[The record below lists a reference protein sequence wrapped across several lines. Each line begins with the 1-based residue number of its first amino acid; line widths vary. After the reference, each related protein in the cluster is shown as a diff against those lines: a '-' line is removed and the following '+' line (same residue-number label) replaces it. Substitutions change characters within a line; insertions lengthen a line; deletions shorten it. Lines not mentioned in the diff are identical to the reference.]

1 MHDQPS
7 PSEILAAATAL
18 LRSELIP
25 ALPGGLAFKARILAN
40 ALDLV
45 SRQVALGDGPGAAA
59 QARLE
64 ALGGGDLTGLSAAIE
79 SGAVALDDA
88 TLLADLW
95 AVTLA
100 KLAVDQPG
108 YASYRAEIQE

>member
-18 LRSELIP
+18 LREELVP
-25 ALPGGLAFKARILAN
+25 ALPADLAFKARVLAN

-45 SRQVALGDGPGAAA
+45 ARQVTLGDGEGAAA
-59 QARLE
+59 EARLK
-64 ALGGGDLTGLSAAIE
+64 ARGGGDLAGLSARIE
-79 SGAVALDDA
+79 AGDAPLDDA
-88 TLLADLW
+88 ALLADLW
-95 AVTLA
+95 TMTLA